1 MTAVSGPIKGKEES
15 EMHSLSLF
23 PIADDG
29 SGMNHRNFWLMKEI
43 MNKISQ
49 SIERFGG
56 DHAKSSVREDESR
69 TG

>member
-1 MTAVSGPIKGKEES
+1 
-15 EMHSLSLF
+15 MHSLSLF

-29 SGMNHRNFWLMKEI
+29 SGMNHRNFWLMKEN
-43 MNKISQ
+43 MNKTAQ

-56 DHAKSSVREDESR
+56 DHAKCSVREDESR